1 MAVQTRKERIDIR
14 VTKTEKEIIEKAA
27 AKSSLSV
34 SSYLIS
40 LAMKQAR
47 IDLADIDTNIYL
59 TREQAIRFYELINNP
74 PELTEYQK
82 KLLDEIDFDKKL
94 DL

>member
-14 VTKTEKEIIEKAA
+14 VTKEEKQLIEKAA
-27 AKSSLSV
+27 AESRLSI

-40 LAMKQAR
+40 LAVKQAK
-47 IDLADIDTNIYL
+47 IDLVKNKTIYL
-59 TREQAIRFYELINNP
+59 SDEEMLRFYEIINHP
-74 PELTEYQK
+74 SELTEYQK
-82 KLLDEIDFDKKL
+82 KLLDEIDFDEKL

>member
-14 VTKTEKEIIEKAA
+14 VTKKEKETLEKAA
-27 AKSSLSV
+27 ATASLSV
-34 SSYLIS
+34 SSYMIS
-40 LAMKQAR
+40 TAMKQAR
-47 IDLADIDTNIYL
+47 IDLAENTVIHL
-59 TREQAIRFYELINNP
+59 TREEAIRFYELINNP
-74 PELTEYQK
+74 SELTEYQK